1 MSNVATIIQSLNE
14 NTFQYEIYTG
24 HRFDRFINDLPEMS
38 VEELNNITSS
48 TIEILSKCVPPTY
61 EEDIPVSNTGLVFGY
76 VQSGKTMSFTGLI
89 SLASDNNYKLIIV
102 LAGTTKILLE
112 QTTNRLRKDL
122 NDRNSYEIINEDSK
136 LFEKPELIAEII
148 SNPERNRT
156 VILTILKHHKHIKDV
171 QSILCRNE
179 MKLALLN
186 KSVLII
192 DDEAD
197 QASLN
202 GLARKNWS
210 LEKKKRISDEEKVE
224 FEEIKEFT
232 TTYNN
237 ILELKNE
244 LDCHTYIQYT
254 ATPQANILSAQRDL
268 LKPSWSVVLEPG
280 SKYTGG
286 KVFFNDD
293 SELIIKIKNDEDEDD
308 PEMPDELQEAFILF
322 LIESALLTY
331 DNYPLVKRL
340 KKMMKRTSM
349 MVHADRLIERNSI
362 YKRWLEAY
370 CNSIRNGL
378 KADEDETNL
387 LLLEHY
393 PKVEKMLNQYFDVF
407 PCFEDVRKVIQY
419 YVMDEIRFWF
429 VAGDGDS
436 YVDWENGNHHVLIG
450 GQKLDRG
457 FTVNELII
465 TYLPRQTKSIS
476 NADTIE
482 QRCRFFGYKKEY
494 IEACRVFLPQQSINE
509 FQEYV
514 THEEKLRGILKSGN
528 IMDYYDNDI
537 LMRIVGLNPTSLN
550 KIPGELIRNDFYNY
564 KFLEPDIEN
573 KIRTSQVI
581 HSFLGKCE
589 YKGELSYSKTN
600 KISEDNCHK
609 VSTSNVENLLEHLK
623 RLKVNR
629 KKDNLILN
637 QFTAL
642 LDDIN
647 SSEKV
652 WIIEMAYKRNGFRPR
667 SLKENGELMALFTNH
682 PPEFGDTKLLMNEIS
697 GGIFH
702 REYNNEIIIQIHKV
716 KIKAMKNPNSKNK
729 DYEGQIFDIIAF
741 RYPNKNSS
749 NYIQINYD

>member
-1 MSNVATIIQSLNE
+1 MTNIATIIEGGDE
-14 NTFQYEIYTG
+14 NTFQYEIFTG
-24 HRFDRFINDLPEMS
+24 YRFEKFIKDLPEMS
-38 VEELNNITSS
+38 DEEINNISNS
-48 TIEILSKCVPPTY
+48 TIEILRKCVPPVY
-61 EEDIPVSNTGLVFGY
+61 KDDIPVSNTGLVFGY

-102 LAGTTKILLE
+102 LAGTTRILLE
-112 QTTNRLRKDL
+112 QTTNRLKKDL
-122 NDRNSYEIINEDSK
+122 SDRNSYEIISEDSK
-136 LFEKPELIAEII
+136 LYSRPDLIAQII
-148 SNPERNRT
+148 NNPERNRT

-171 QSILCRNE
+171 KKILSQNE
-179 MKLALLN
+179 IKSSLLN

-202 GLARKNWS
+202 GLARKNWTLKKKNKIS
-210 LEKKKRISDEEKVE
+210 EEEKKEYK
-224 FEEIKEFT
+224 EIKEFT

-244 LDCHTYIQYT
+244 VDCHSYIQYT
-254 ATPQANILSAQRDL
+254 ATPQANILAGQRDL

-286 KVFFNDD
+286 KVFFNED
-293 SELIIKIKNDEDEDD
+293 SELIINIKTENEDED
-308 PEMPDELQEAFILF
+308 PEMPDELQDAFLLF
-322 LIESALLTY
+322 LIESAILSY
-331 DNYPLVKRL
+331 DNYPTSTRL
-340 KKMMKRTSM
+340 KKIMKRTSM

-362 YKRWLEAY
+362 YKRWLEAF
-370 CNSIRNGL
+370 CNSIRNGI
-378 KADEDETNL
+378 KADEDETNQL
-387 LLLEHY
+387 LMDYYL
-393 PKVEKMLNQYFDVF
+393 KVQKMLNNYFDVF
-407 PCFEDVRKVIQY
+407 PNFEDVRKVIQF
-419 YVMDEIRFWF
+419 YVLDEIRFWF

-436 YVDWENGNHHVLIG
+436 LVDWENGNHHVLIG

-457 FTVNELII
+457 FTVNELIT
-465 TYLPRQTKSIS
+465 TYLPRQTKAIS

-482 QRCRFFGYKKEY
+482 QRCRFFGYKKDY
-494 IEACRVFLPQQSINE
+494 IEACRVFLPQQSIIE

-514 THEEKLRGILKSGN
+514 THEEKLRGILKSGD

-550 KIPGELIRNDFYNY
+550 KIPGDLIRNDFYNY
-564 KFLEPDIEN
+564 KFLEPDFEN
-573 KIRTSQVI
+573 KTSTSSI
-581 HSFLGKCE
+581 ISSFLRKCQ
-589 YKGELSYSKTN
+589 YKGELAYSKTQ
-600 KISEDNCHK
+600 KVSEDNCHK
-609 VSTSNVENLLEHLK
+609 VSISNVENLLQHLK
-623 RLKVNR
+623 KLKVNR

-647 SSEKV
+647 PSEKV
-652 WIIEMAYKRNGFRPR
+652 WIIEMAYKRIGFRPR
-667 SLKENGELMALFTNH
+667 SIKENGELMALFTNH

-702 REYNNEIIIQIHKV
+702 KEYSNEIIIQIHKI
-716 KIKAMKNPNSKNK
+716 KIKPLKKPNSKYK
-729 DYEGQIFDIIAF
+729 DYEGQVFDIIAF

>member
-38 VEELNNITSS
+38 DEELNNITSS

-61 EEDIPVSNTGLVFGY
+61 EDDIPVSNTGLVFGY

-136 LFEKPELIAEII
+136 LYEKPELIAEII

-210 LEKKKRISDEEKVE
+210 LEKKKRISDEEKKE
-224 FEEIKEFT
+224 FEEIKKFT

-293 SELIIKIKNDEDEDD
+293 LELIIKIKNDEDEDD
-308 PEMPDELQEAFILF
+308 PEMPDDLQEAFILF

-393 PKVEKMLNQYFDVF
+393 PKVEKMLKQYFDVF

-436 YVDWENGNHHVLIG
+436 HVDWENGNHHVLIG

-609 VSTSNVENLLEHLK
+609 VSTSNVENLLQHLK

-652 WIIEMAYKRNGFRPR
+652 WVIEMAYKRIGFRPR

-682 PPEFGDTKLLMNEIS
+682 PPEFGDTKLLMNDIS

-749 NYIQINYD
+749 NYIHINYD

>member
-1 MSNVATIIQSLNE
+1 MSNIATIIKSLNE
-14 NTFQYEIYTG
+14 NTFQYETFTG
-24 HRFDRFINDLPEMS
+24 HRFDKFIKDLPEMS
-38 VEELNNITSS
+38 DEEINNITSS

-61 EEDIPVSNTGLVFGY
+61 DDDIPVSNTGLVFGY

-112 QTTNRLRKDL
+112 QTINRLRKDL
-122 NDRNSYEIINEDSK
+122 NDRNSYEIIDEDSK
-136 LFEKPELIAEII
+136 LYEKPDRIAEII
-148 SNPERNRT
+148 TNPERNRT

-202 GLARKNWS
+202 GLARKNWN
-210 LEKKKRISDEEKVE
+210 LERKARITEEEKEE
-224 FEEIKEFT
+224 FEEIKKFT

-244 LDCHTYIQYT
+244 LDCHSYIQYT

-293 SELIIKIKNDEDEDD
+293 LELIIKIKNENDEDD
-308 PEMPDELQEAFILF
+308 PEMPDELQEAFIFF

-340 KKMMKRTSM
+340 KKIMKRTSM
-349 MVHADRLIERNSI
+349 MVHADRLIERNSN
-362 YKRWLEAY
+362 YKRWLEAF

-378 KADEDETNL
+378 KSDEDETNI
-387 LLLEHY
+387 LLLEYY
-393 PKVEKMLNQYFDVF
+393 PKVKKMLINYFDVF
-407 PCFEDVRKVIQY
+407 PSFEDVRKVIQF

-436 YVDWENGNHHVLIG
+436 LVDWENGNHHVLIG

-457 FTVNELII
+457 FTVNELIT

-514 THEEKLRGILKSGN
+514 AHEEKLRGVLKSGN

-550 KIPGELIRNDFYNY
+550 KIPGDLIRTDFYNY

-573 KIRTSQVI
+573 KTRTNKI
-581 HSFLGKCE
+581 INTFLEKCK
-589 YKGELSYSKTN
+589 YKGDLSYSKS
-600 KISEDNCHK
+600 KKVSEDNCHK
-609 VSTSNVENLLEHLK
+609 VSISNVENLLLNLK
-623 RLKVNR
+623 KLKVNR

-642 LDDIN
+642 LEDIN
-647 SSEKV
+647 PSEKI
-652 WIIEMAYKRNGFRPR
+652 WILEMAYKRIGFRPR
-667 SLKENGELMALFTNH
+667 SIKESGELMALFTNH
-682 PPEFGDTKLLMNEIS
+682 PPEFGDTKLLMNDTS

-702 REYNNEIIIQIHKV
+702 KEYNNEIIIQIHKV
-716 KIKAMKNPNSKNK
+716 KIKDMKNTNSKYK
-729 DYEGQIFDIIAF
+729 DYEGQVFDIIAF

>member
-1 MSNVATIIQSLNE
+1 MSNIATILESLNE
-14 NTFQYEIYTG
+14 NTFQYEIFTG
-24 HRFDRFINDLPEMS
+24 QRFEKFIKDLPEMS
-38 VEELNNITSS
+38 DEEINNISNS
-48 TIEILSKCVPPTY
+48 TIEILSKCVPPSY
-61 EEDIPVSNTGLVFGY
+61 VDDVPVSNTGLVFGY

-89 SLASDNNYKLIIV
+89 ALASDNNYKLIIV

-122 NDRNSYEIINEDSK
+122 NDRNSYEIISEGSK
-136 LFEKPELIAEII
+136 LYDKPDLIAEII
-148 SNPERNRT
+148 NNPHRERT
-156 VILTILKHHKHIKDV
+156 VILTILKHYKHIKDIKTLL
-171 QSILCRNE
+171 SRNE
-179 MKLALLN
+179 IKSALLN

-202 GLARKNWS
+202 GLARKNWK
-210 LEKKKRISDEEKVE
+210 LEKNNKMSDEERKE
-224 FEEIKEFT
+224 YEEIKKFT
-232 TTYNN
+232 STYNN

-244 LDCHTYIQYT
+244 LDCHSYIQYT
-254 ATPQANILSAQRDL
+254 ATPQANILAAQRDL
-268 LKPSWSVVLEPG
+268 MKPSWSVVLEPG

-286 KVFFNDD
+286 KIFFNDD
-293 SELIIKIKNDEDEDD
+293 LELIVNIKSENDEED

-340 KKMMKRTSM
+340 KKIMKRTSM

-370 CNSIRNGL
+370 CNSIRRGI
-378 KADEDETNL
+378 KADEEETNIL
-387 LLLEHY
+387 LKESY
-393 PKVEKMLNQYFDVF
+393 PKVQKMLSDYFDIF
-407 PCFEDVRKVIQY
+407 PSFEDIRKVIQF
-419 YVMDEIRFWF
+419 YVLDEIRFWF

-436 YVDWENGNHHVLIG
+436 FVDWENGNHHVLIG

-482 QRCRFFGYKKEY
+482 QRCRFFGYKKDY

-514 THEEKLRGILKSGN
+514 AHEEKLRGVLKSGN

-537 LMRIVGLNPTSLN
+537 LMRIVGLNLTSLN
-550 KIPGELIRNDFYNY
+550 KIPGDLIRIDFYNY
-564 KFLEPDIEN
+564 KFLEPDIDN
-573 KIRTSQVI
+573 ITHTKSIIKT
-581 HSFLGKCE
+581 FLEKCH
-589 YKGELSYSKTN
+589 YKGELSYSKSQ
-600 KISEDNCHK
+600 KINDDNCHR
-609 VSTSNVENLLEHLK
+609 VSTSNVENILQNLNK
-623 RLKVNR
+623 LKVNR
-629 KKDNLILN
+629 KKDNLIVN

-642 LDDIN
+642 LGDIN
-647 SSEKV
+647 PAEKV
-652 WIIEMAYKRNGFRPR
+652 WVIEMAYKRIGFRPR

-682 PPEFGDTKLLMNEIS
+682 PPEFGDTKLLMNDIS
-697 GGIFH
+697 GGVFH
-702 REYNNEIIIQIHKV
+702 KEYNNEIIIQIHKV
-716 KIKAMKNPNSKNK
+716 KIKAMKNPNSKYK
-729 DYEGQIFDIIAF
+729 DYEGQVFDIIAF